1 MAFQRFPLARKQFK
15 AAISRANR
23 SRLGSASSGAAL
35 ENLSKLLQVVAI
47 FVGGAWVLMDYLEF
61 KRSNN
66 ELLLQQGR
74 LAVTTARI
82 NEDLNKLKLAR
93 STEGRLEVAMESS
106 VVRSARF
113 SMTEHS
119 STDTMFR

>member
-1 MAFQRFPLARKQFK
+1 MAFHRFPLTRKQFK

-23 SRLGSASSGAAL
+23 SRLGSSSTGAAL

-47 FVGGAWVLMDYLEF
+47 FVGGAWVLLDYLEF

-66 ELLLQQGR
+66 ELLLQQGQ

-82 NEDLNKLKLAR
+82 NEDLNKLKLAH
-93 STEGRLEVAMESS
+93 STEGRLEVSMESLLFDPC
-106 VVRSARF
+106 A
-113 SMTEHS
+113 SMMEHIS
-119 STDTMFR
+119 IDIIFR